1 MRTAEGISH
10 RCGGTV
16 EGQGCGRPETG
27 KGEAALVE
35 AKGMAERDGESP
47 SADSPKTPLESP
59 AHPPVRGIASLIEQL
74 ARYVNSLCWTEDM
87 QPAQWSAL
95 RYFALAGTRARTV
108 MGLAT
113 FQGTNP
119 ATASRTIA
127 VLTRRG
133 LLDSVPVADDRR
145 SRTIN
150 LTESGRDLLARD
162 PLLRV
167 EEAVGTMPTAL
178 QARFGA
184 DIQGLLAALMALE
197 NKS

>member
-1 MRTAEGISH
+1 
-10 RCGGTV
+10 
-16 EGQGCGRPETG
+16 
-27 KGEAALVE
+27 VE
-35 AKGMAERDGESP
+35 AKGIRERGDDTSSTDAFDTP
-47 SADSPKTPLESP
+47 LDSP
-59 AHPPVRGIASLIEQL
+59 AQPPVRGIASLVEQL
-74 ARYVNSLCWTEDM
+74 ARYVNFLCWTDDM

-95 RYFALAGTRARTV
+95 RYFALAGGRARTV

-150 LTESGRDLLARD
+150 LTAAGRDLLARD

-167 EEAVGTMPTAL
+167 EEAIAAMPPAM
-178 QARFGA
+178 QARLGG
-184 DIQGLLAALMALE
+184 DIQGLLASLMALE
-197 NKS
+197 DKHGD